1 MSTESDFSSDSNGG
15 RKQKD
20 ATTNPPGER
29 GQAREQQQGPGQPS
43 PGLKDKDAPTSDSYG
58 DTRDSGDPASR

>member
-1 MSTESDFSSDSNGG
+1 MPEQN
-15 RKQKD
+15 KQD
-20 ATTNPPGER
+20 VTHNPPGER
-29 GQAREQQQGPGQPS
+29 SQASEEKKAPQVPGEPS